1 MDQENIT
8 HKNPD
13 FLSKV
18 NATTPIFSSSIA
30 YLQKVEK
37 KETETSLKLS

>member
-8 HKNPD
+8 HKNLI
-13 FLSKV
+13 FSRKL
-18 NATTPIFSSSIA
+18 NATTSIFSSSIA